1 MKIKEGFVLRNVAG
15 SNVICAVGARSRE
28 FKGIIEL
35 NDSSSFLFNKILE
48 GASSIDELVKLMLD
62 EYEID
67 KETARIDIEEFVKI
81 LTEAKVIE

>member
-67 KETARIDIEEFVKI
+67 KETARIDIEEFVNI

>member
-67 KETARIDIEEFVKI
+67 KATP
-81 LTEAKVIE
+81 

>member
-1 MKIKEGFVLRNVAG
+1 MRIKEGFVLRNVAG
-15 SNVICAVGARSRE
+15 SNVICAVGSKSRE